1 MSELKLEVGKTYVSQ
16 SGNKVKILAVTTSG
30 HFVGELLNSY
40 PCNILTYKENGDNF
54 DPGRANLSH
63 EYKEPIVHKRDVVWY
78 LLPESDKI
86 HCITLPVGS
95 PLPVGFRVSGRELSR
110 TTIQFVENKSPE

>member
-1 MSELKLEVGKTYVSQ
+1 MSELKLEVGKTYISQ
-16 SGNKVKILAVTTSG
+16 VGNKIKILAATTSG
-30 HFVGELLNSY
+30 HFVGEMLYLDSY
-40 PCNILTYKENGDNF
+40 YPRVAVYKENGNNLSL
-54 DPGRANLSH
+54 GLANLSH

-95 PLPVGFRVSGRELSR
+95 PLPVGFQVSGRELSR
-110 TTIQFVENKSPE
+110 STIQFIENQ